1 MAHSAEL
8 RKSRIDAIETTSDC
22 LTDRAG
28 LALFARYV
36 SSIIGLFPL
45 LDRYFGGIRKSRKG
59 LPVPELF
66 KQLLCFFMDGTSFHL
81 TRFDELAQDP
91 GYAASIETPTSQ
103 MASSHQVKRFF
114 GAFSFVRY
122 FLFRPILDW
131 FFIWRLKMAR
141 PKVIV
146 LNLDTM
152 VMDND
157 DADAREGVEPTYKK
171 VKGFQPLQLTWGR
184 FIVAAVFRSGSKHSN
199 HADTVRTEV
208 IRVVNLIREKYSATV
223 PIILRTDGGFFDEKN
238 FEAYEALNIGYI
250 CGGKLYED
258 IGEFVRQ
265 CPKELYQLYRHGHQ
279 QWEILPFG
287 DRRKSWK
294 RFRRALFCRPLTEDG
309 QLLFEF
315 ARPNTILYSNLGMG
329 SPIDAALTEA
339 GHAELLTDEG
349 ILGLG
354 HGRGSDEL
362 VHRALKDFGTEQ
374 LPFERFESN
383 AAFYHVMVLA
393 FNLYEAF
400 KEDVTKEVLPVTC
413 YATTLRRRVLDVAG
427 KVVRTGR
434 RVVLK
439 VTKTVCDRLQL
450 QRLWD
455 LATSPPQPDM
465 G

>member
-1 MAHSAEL
+1 MAHSAEVC
-8 RKSRIDAIETTSDC
+8 KSRIDAIETTSDC

-36 SSIIGLFPL
+36 TSIIGLFPL
-45 LDRYFGGIRKSRKG
+45 LDRCFGGIRKSAKG

-66 KQLLCFFMDGTSFHL
+66 KQLLCFFMDGTNFHL
-81 TRFDELAQDP
+81 TRFDELARDP
-91 GYAASIETPTSQ
+91 GYTASIETPASK

-114 GAFSFVRY
+114 GAFSFVRN

-131 FFIWRLKMAR
+131 FFLWRLKISQ
-141 PKVIV
+141 PKIIV

-157 DADAREGVEPTYKK
+157 DADVREGVAPTYKK

-184 FIVAAVFRSGSKHSN
+184 FIVAAVFRGGSKHSN

-208 IRVVNLIREKYSATV
+208 TRVVNLIRKKYSATV
-223 PIILRTDGGFFDEKN
+223 PIVLRTDGGFFDEKN
-238 FEAYEALNIGYI
+238 FQTYEALGIGYI
-250 CGGKLYED
+250 CGGKLYSD
-258 IGEFVRQ
+258 IGEFVHQ
-265 CPKELYQLYRHGHQ
+265 CPKELYKLYQHGKQ

-287 DRRKSWK
+287 DRRSSWK
-294 RFRRALFCRPLTEDG
+294 RFRRALFCRPLTEEG
-309 QLLFEF
+309 QILFEF
-315 ARPNTILYSNLGMG
+315 ARPDTVLYTNLGMG

-339 GHAELLTDEG
+339 GHADWLADEG
-349 ILGLG
+349 ILGLA

-374 LPFERFESN
+374 LPFQRFESN
-383 AAFYHVMVLA
+383 AAFYQVMLLA

-400 KEDVTKEVLPVTC
+400 KEDVAKEVVPVAS
-413 YATTLRRRVLDVAG
+413 YATTLRRKLLDVAG
-427 KVVRTGR
+427 KVVRTAR
-434 RVVLK
+434 RIVLK
-439 VTKTVCDRLQL
+439 VTVSACLRLQFH
-450 QRLWD
+450 RLWD
-455 LATSPPQPDM
+455 LANNPPQPAM